1 MRLSTLKKVSL
12 AAFINRSLFQQALA
26 KPPVVIVGMHR
37 SGTTL
42 LGDLMEKCGLFQ
54 GSSLSL
60 NRESIFFQDLNRD
73 LLDVTGSSWRQLD
86 FLPTHLDM
94 LQGNQWMVERAQD
107 HLRKK
112 LIPQHF
118 GAKKFSLLK
127 NEMWGWKEPRT
138 SLFLPVYHRIFP
150 QATVIHIYRDGRDV
164 ALSLLTR
171 DLKRPG
177 ATSLSTSAREVRYI
191 HDMQLWQAYC
201 ERIEAARPLFPKSHL
216 VRYEDLL
223 ANPLEEMKK
232 LIDVCGLTPRQSLPQ
247 IISILDSSRAGR
259 VQKGGEAWTKGL
271 EIHAPLLKELSY
283 V

>member
-1 MRLSTLKKVSL
+1 MRLSTLKKVSPATFL
-12 AAFINRSLFQQALA
+12 NRSLLQKALA
-26 KPPVVIVGMHR
+26 EPPVIIVGMHR

-54 GSSLSL
+54 GASLSL
-60 NRESIFFQDLNRD
+60 NRESIFFQELNRD

-86 FLPTHLDM
+86 FLPSHLDM
-94 LQGNQWMVERAQD
+94 LQGNQWMVERAQA
-107 HLRKK
+107 HLRKN

-118 GAKKFSLLK
+118 GPKKFSLLK
-127 NEMWGWKEPRT
+127 EEMWGWKEPRT
-138 SLFLPVYHRIFP
+138 SLFLPVYQRIFP
-150 QATVIHIYRDGRDV
+150 RATVIHIYRDGRDV

-201 ERIEAARPLFPKSHL
+201 ERIEAARPLFPQSHL
-216 VRYEDLL
+216 LRYEDLL

-232 LIDVCGLTPRQSLPQ
+232 LIDVCGLTPKQSLPE

-271 EIHAPLLKELSY
+271 ESHAPLLKELGY